1 VLVGC
6 TLWVLL
12 EQLAPETQMKLARTM
27 VLFLLP
33 LILLP
38 CVASPQDSS
47 LARDPAFRS
56 ARKAQQEGRL
66 ADAEKILND
75 RIHEIE
81 QSEPNSPQLVPYL
94 TLLAMIANIK
104 RQGADAHAIYQRT
117 LEIDRS
123 AFGPGDKR
131 SLRDLVNLASTLG
144 PGKDDEKEQLLKQAL
159 DLALQNPKLGP
170 DMMAGILSNLAAV
183 YKAEQRWH
191 EAEPLAEQGMKICAS
206 MQMPGTCEFL
216 QATLADI
223 YRGEGRTVDA
233 GQVDAT
239 DMGSG
244 LSPELDAFNKS
255 AKQYENDGLY
265 VQAEFTYRQAI
276 AWIEAHPTRTEG
288 KIIADLTSMLPAEY
302 DGIGR
307 ALEKQGR
314 KELAEESFKKAIAT
328 QEAQASESPLAVGS
342 VNFSGLMDL
351 YRQQGRLNELEPI
364 IQHAIEL
371 QEKFLGESSTNV
383 AHTLVTL
390 AALYK
395 QEGKDA
401 QASPLYERAKKIE
414 DLNLGPNKQ

>member
-1 VLVGC
+1 
-6 TLWVLL
+6 
-12 EQLAPETQMKLARTM
+12 MKLARTM

-47 LARDPAFRS
+47 LARDPVFRS

-94 TLLAMIANIK
+94 NLLAMISNIK
-104 RQGADAHAIYQRT
+104 RQGPDAHAIYQRV

-123 AFGPGDKR
+123 AFGSGDGR
-131 SLRDLVNLASTLG
+131 SLRDLVNLASSLG
-144 PGKDDEKEQLLKQAL
+144 PGKDVEKEQLLKQAL
-159 DLALQNPKLGP
+159 DLAVQNPKLGP
-170 DMMAGILSNLAAV
+170 DMMAGILSNLAAL
-183 YKAEQRWH
+183 YKTEQRWH

-307 ALEKQGR
+307 VLAMQGR
-314 KELAEESFKKAIAT
+314 KELAEESFKKAIST
-328 QEAQASESPLAVGS
+328 QEAQSSERPMS
-342 VNFSGLMDL
+342 VSSFDFSGLMDL

-371 QEKFLGESSTNV
+371 QEKSLGESSTNV

>member
-1 VLVGC
+1 
-6 TLWVLL
+6 
-12 EQLAPETQMKLARTM
+12 MKLARTM

-265 VQAEFTYRQAI
+265 VQAEFTYRQAV

>member
-1 VLVGC
+1 
-6 TLWVLL
+6 
-12 EQLAPETQMKLARTM
+12 MKLARTM

-265 VQAEFTYRQAI
+265 VQAEFTYRQAV

-371 QEKFLGESSTNV
+371 QEKSLGESSTNV